1 MLGSVLADGCGA
13 VSTLLGSVLADGRPA
28 GTMMNSM
35 LFNASVIVLC
45 SAACCR
51 FCADAFDG
59 YVAGTSTAQA
69 LNPVSG

>member
-1 MLGSVLADGCGA
+1 
-13 VSTLLGSVLADGRPA
+13 VLADGRPA